1 MFGRKKDMEKILLD
15 NFDKYIVLARF
26 KDSEKA
32 VTAVKGDIF
41 DLSMFF
47 RELFTESKEIR
58 NIAEA
63 TIDTLKMMERLSK
76 EVKKEENEKPK
87 KEEKEKPQPKAK
99 KGKK

>member
-1 MFGRKKDMEKILLD
+1 MFGKKKDMEKILLD
-15 NFDKYIVLARF
+15 NFDKYIVLASY

-32 VTAVKGDIF
+32 ITAVKGDIF
-41 DLSMFF
+41 ALSMFF

-58 NIAEA
+58 DIAEA
-63 TIDTLKMMERLSK
+63 TIDTLKFLEK
-76 EVKKEENEKPK
+76 IKKEEPK

>member
-1 MFGRKKDMEKILLD
+1 MFGKKKDMEKILLD

-26 KDSEKA
+26 KNSEKA

-47 RELFTESKEIR
+47 KELFTESKEIR
-58 NIAEA
+58 DIAEA
-63 TIDTLKMMERLSK
+63 SIDALKLMERLNK

-87 KEEKEKPQPKAK
+87 KEEKEKSQPK

>member
-1 MFGRKKDMEKILLD
+1 MEKILLD
-15 NFDKYIVLARF
+15 NFDKYVVLARF
-26 KDSEKA
+26 KNSEKA

-47 RELFTESKEIR
+47 RELFTESKKIR
-58 NIAEA
+58 DIAEA
-63 TIDTLKMMERLSK
+63 TIDVLKMMERLNK

-87 KEEKEKPQPKAK
+87 KEEKEKSQPKAK